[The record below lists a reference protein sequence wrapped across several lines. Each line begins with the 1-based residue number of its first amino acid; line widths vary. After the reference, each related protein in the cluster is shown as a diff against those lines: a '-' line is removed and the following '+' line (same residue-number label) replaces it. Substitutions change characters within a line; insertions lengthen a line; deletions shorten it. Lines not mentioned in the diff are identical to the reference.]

1 MMTIATQCEDRR
13 EMVRKLSEFLSQPA
27 IYLRAPTYAFRIGG
41 ITVNRDTSVSGEP
54 YQLTPVARF
63 LLDNGYISEMPAGLD
78 EARADSEAVADDEPE
93 TAPADEQP
101 ADSEAPVNQSED
113 IAGQVDRIS
122 VSLQGYEQ
130 SDQGSDAAGSG
141 TEPAP

>member
-1 MMTIATQCEDRR
+1 MTIATQCEDRR

-54 YQLTPVARF
+54 DQLTPVARF

-78 EARADSEAVADDEPE
+78 KDAMLKAVLENEAVKRRLEGKTLVKSIVVPGKL
-93 TAPADEQP
+93 
-101 ADSEAPVNQSED
+101 VNL
-113 IAGQVDRIS
+113 V
-122 VSLQGYEQ
+122 VK
-130 SDQGSDAAGSG
+130 
-141 TEPAP
+141 